1 MPRRVDHAQRRREI
15 VEATLRVVHR
25 VGLDGATT
33 RAIADEA
40 GCTLSVLAH
49 FFGNKDAI
57 LVAAQ
62 TAVYERMVQRA
73 FRVSGD
79 LLGLTALQRA
89 LEAALP
95 LDEERSVDA
104 AANAAFAAAALTHPD
119 LAEERRRSRQDIR
132 RVLYGCLTEA
142 RELGE
147 LRDDVDDAA
156 VVHEFFVLV
165 EGAAL
170 SEVLDPAEAG
180 VSPRSLR
187 LATALVDRLRR
198 PGADR
203 PSAPAATR

>member
-25 VGLDGATT
+25 SGLDGATT

-49 FFGNKDAI
+49 FLGSKDQI

-62 TAVYERMVQRA
+62 TAVYERIVQRA
-73 FRVSGD
+73 FRTGGE
-79 LLGLTALQRA
+79 LLGLTALQQA

-95 LDEERSVDA
+95 LDEERAVDA
-104 AANAAFAAAALTHPD
+104 AANAAFAAAALTAPD
-119 LAEERRRSRQDIR
+119 LADARRRSRQEVR

-147 LRDDVDDAA
+147 LRDGVDDAT

-170 SEVLDPAEAG
+170 SDVLDVAEDPAAPAAPAG
-180 VSPRSLR
+180 VSSRSLP
-187 LATALVDRLRR
+187 LATAFVDRLR
-198 PGADR
+198 
-203 PSAPAATR
+203 APAERR

>member
-1 MPRRVDHAQRRREI
+1 MPRRVDHDQRRREI

-25 VGLDGATT
+25 VGLAGATT

-62 TAVYERMVQRA
+62 GAVYERMVQRG
-73 FRVSGD
+73 FRIGGD
-79 LLGLTALQRA
+79 LRGLAALRQA

-95 LDEERSVDA
+95 LDEERAVDA
-104 AANAAFAAAALTHPD
+104 AANAAFAAAALTHAD
-119 LAEERRRSRQDIR
+119 LAEARRRSRQDIR

-147 LRDDVDDAA
+147 LRDGVDDGA
-156 VVHEFFVLV
+156 VVHEFFVIA

-170 SEVLDPAEAG
+170 SEVLDRG
-180 VSPRSLR
+180 Q
-187 LATALVDRLRR
+187 
-198 PGADR
+198 PGASPWSRDLA
-203 PSAPAATR
+203 SAFVERLQCGR

>member
-25 VGLDGATT
+25 VGLEGTTT

-62 TAVYERMVQRA
+62 GAVYERIVQRA
-73 FRVSGD
+73 FRIGGD
-79 LLGLTALQRA
+79 LLGLTALRQA

-95 LDEERSVDA
+95 LDEERAVDA
-104 AANAAFAAAALTHPD
+104 AANAAFAAAALTHTD
-119 LAEERRRSRQDIR
+119 LAEARRRSRQDIR

-147 LRDDVDDAA
+147 LREGVDDAA
-156 VVHEFFVLV
+156 VVHEFFVLA

-170 SEVLDPAEAG
+170 TDVLDPGDRG
-180 VSPRSLR
+180 VDPRSLL
-187 LATALVDRLRR
+187 LAAAFVERLRG
-198 PGADR
+198 PGRNASR
-203 PSAPAATR
+203 

>member
-1 MPRRVDHAQRRREI
+1 MPRRVDHGQRRREI

-25 VGLDGATT
+25 DGLDGATT

-49 FFGNKDAI
+49 FFGGKDAI

-62 TAVYERMVQRA
+62 AAVYERIVQRA
-73 FRVSGD
+73 FRAGGE
-79 LLGLTALQRA
+79 LFGLTAFQQA

-95 LDEERSVDA
+95 LDEERAVDA
-104 AANAAFAAAALTHPD
+104 AANAAFAAAALSHPD
-119 LAEERRRSRQDIR
+119 LAEARRRSRQDVR

-142 RELGE
+142 REIGE
-147 LRDDVDDAA
+147 LREGVDDAA

-170 SEVLDPAEAG
+170 SDVLEPDARAA
-180 VSPRSLR
+180 RSLR
-187 LATALVDRLRR
+187 LATAMTDRLRL
-198 PGADR
+198 
-203 PSAPAATR
+203 PA

>member
-25 VGLDGATT
+25 DGLDGATT

-57 LVAAQ
+57 LLAAQ
-62 TAVYERMVQRA
+62 TAVFERIVLRA
-73 FRVSGD
+73 FRIGGE
-79 LLGLTALQRA
+79 LLGLAALQQA
-89 LEAALP
+89 LEASLP
-95 LDEERSVDA
+95 LDAERAADA
-104 AANAAFAAAALTHPD
+104 AANAAFAADALTHPD
-119 LAEERRRSRQDIR
+119 LAEARLRSRQDIR

-170 SEVLDPAEAG
+170 SEVLDPAEPG
-180 VSPRSLR
+180 VTPRSLL
-187 LATALVDRLRR
+187 LATAFVERLRH
-198 PGADR
+198 PV
-203 PSAPAATR
+203 PAGRG